1 VGVYN
6 LQKLEGLKNIG
17 EEEKLECHSC
27 NGDSGTVHYTDVNR
41 DMCGSRPSSMTAIL
55 ARSNGT
61 VTGQW
66 RHTDGGGFIG
76 VIVSRAMWS
85 VVSFPLALI
94 HHLSTMTIRE
104 RDLVQSLLS

>member
-1 VGVYN
+1 MHRWQNPNNARIARGSR
-6 LQKLEGLKNIG
+6 LSWGFPISKKLEGLKNSG
-17 EEEKLECHSC
+17 EEEKLECHSW
-27 NGDSGTVHYTDVNR
+27 NGVSGIVHYTDVNR

-76 VIVSRAMWS
+76 VIVSRAMW
-85 VVSFPLALI
+85 
-94 HHLSTMTIRE
+94 
-104 RDLVQSLLS
+104 